1 MRNWGRLGM
10 RYDTV
15 KLGDISWINTE
26 SYSSKENWTFV
37 NYLDTGNIT
46 ANMVSEIQHIK
57 IGEEKLPSRAKRK
70 VKYNSIIYSTV
81 RPNQKHY
88 GIIKERPDN
97 FLVSTGFAVIDI
109 DTDKA
114 SADYVY
120 FVLTQENVIE
130 YLHAIA
136 EQSTSAY
143 PSIKPS
149 DLENIEIPLPSLE
162 YQKRIASI
170 LVMLNREI
178 DINTRIN
185 DNLAEQMAAIFISA
199 RDSSV
204 WPEKKIENIMRFYD
218 HMRKPLSSRQRDG
231 MEHNY
236 PYYGA
241 TSIVDYVEDYIFDG
255 TYILISEDGANV
267 VDKAGHPLIQYAYGK
282 FWVNNHAHIVQGIR
296 GFSEALLFA
305 LLKTLNI
312 QSIVTGA
319 AQPKVNQAN
328 LRNFMTFLPKPDE
341 AEQLSAVLDPFFN
354 QMIENDKAN
363 ALLMELRDTLLPK
376 LMSGELDVSNLD
388 F

>member
-1 MRNWGRLGM
+1 M

-26 SYSSKENWTFV
+26 LYSSKENWIFV

-46 ANMVSEIQHIK
+46 ENMFSEIQHIK

-88 GIIKERPDN
+88 GIIKEQPDN

-149 DLENIEIPLPSLE
+149 DLKNIEIPLPSLE
-162 YQKRIASI
+162 YQRRIASI
-170 LVMLNREI
+170 LVKLNRKIE
-178 DINTRIN
+178 INTRIN
-185 DNLAEQMAAIFISA
+185 DNLAEQVSSIYQAWFEDFIPFDGICPSSWRHGSLADIATITSGKRPPMKSTEKTDVAVIPLVGAA
-199 RDSSV
+199 SV
-204 WPEKKIENIMRFYD
+204 MGFTSEANHTDKILVTGRVGTHGVVQRFNSPCWASD
-218 HMRKPLSSRQRDG
+218 NTLVI
-231 MEHNY
+231 
-236 PYYGA
+236 
-241 TSIVDYVEDYIFDG
+241 TSILYEYTYQILQRIDYHSMNRGSTQPLITQSDMNKVA
-255 TYILISEDGANV
+255 ILI
-267 VDKAGHPLIQYAYGK
+267 P
-282 FWVNNHAHIVQGIR
+282 
-296 GFSEALLFA
+296 
-305 LLKTLNI
+305 
-312 QSIVTGA
+312 
-319 AQPKVNQAN
+319 NQATLKEFEN
-328 LRNFMTFLPKPDE
+328 LAGQLMRQYE
-341 AEQLSAVLDPFFN
+341 ANLL
-354 QMIENDKAN
+354 ENSILAQ
-363 ALLMELRDTLLPK
+363 LRDTLLPK
-376 LMSGELDVSNLD
+376 LMSGELDVTDIDL
-388 F
+388 

>member
-1 MRNWGRLGM
+1 MGFVRNWGRLGM

-15 KLGDISWINTE
+15 KLGDISWINAE

-37 NYLDTGNIT
+37 NYSDTGNIT

-88 GIIKERPDN
+88 GIIKEQPDN

-170 LVMLNREI
+170 LVMLNRKI

-185 DNLAEQMAAIFISA
+185 DNLAA
-199 RDSSV
+199 
-204 WPEKKIENIMRFYD
+204 
-218 HMRKPLSSRQRDG
+218 
-231 MEHNY
+231 
-236 PYYGA
+236 
-241 TSIVDYVEDYIFDG
+241 
-255 TYILISEDGANV
+255 
-267 VDKAGHPLIQYAYGK
+267 
-282 FWVNNHAHIVQGIR
+282 
-296 GFSEALLFA
+296 
-305 LLKTLNI
+305 
-312 QSIVTGA
+312 
-319 AQPKVNQAN
+319 
-328 LRNFMTFLPKPDE
+328 
-341 AEQLSAVLDPFFN
+341 
-354 QMIENDKAN
+354 
-363 ALLMELRDTLLPK
+363 
-376 LMSGELDVSNLD
+376 
-388 F
+388 

>member
-1 MRNWGRLGM
+1 M

-15 KLGDISWINTE
+15 KLGDISWINAE

-37 NYLDTGNIT
+37 NYSDTGNIT

-88 GIIKERPDN
+88 GIIKEQPDN

-170 LVMLNREI
+170 LVMLNRKI

-185 DNLAEQMAAIFISA
+185 DNLAA
-199 RDSSV
+199 
-204 WPEKKIENIMRFYD
+204 
-218 HMRKPLSSRQRDG
+218 
-231 MEHNY
+231 
-236 PYYGA
+236 
-241 TSIVDYVEDYIFDG
+241 
-255 TYILISEDGANV
+255 
-267 VDKAGHPLIQYAYGK
+267 
-282 FWVNNHAHIVQGIR
+282 
-296 GFSEALLFA
+296 
-305 LLKTLNI
+305 
-312 QSIVTGA
+312 
-319 AQPKVNQAN
+319 
-328 LRNFMTFLPKPDE
+328 
-341 AEQLSAVLDPFFN
+341 
-354 QMIENDKAN
+354 
-363 ALLMELRDTLLPK
+363 
-376 LMSGELDVSNLD
+376 
-388 F
+388 